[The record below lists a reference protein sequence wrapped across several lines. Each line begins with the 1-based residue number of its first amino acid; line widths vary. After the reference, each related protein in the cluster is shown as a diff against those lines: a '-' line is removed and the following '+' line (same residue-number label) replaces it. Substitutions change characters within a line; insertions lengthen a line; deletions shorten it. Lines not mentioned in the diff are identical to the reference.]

1 MADKRFISLD
11 GWRGISIL
19 LVLATHLLPLGPKIL
34 QINSMT
40 AAIGMALFFS
50 LSGFL
55 MTTFLLHNSSITDFL
70 IRRFFRIIPL
80 AWLYIA
86 IALFLAKST
95 PEIWMSHLFFYANW
109 PPMRLLDV
117 TAHLWSLCVEIQF
130 YIGIAL
136 LVRLLSKRGLLLIPI
151 ICIAVTTYRYTNNVY
166 IAINTYYRID
176 EILSGSCLA
185 LLYNYINNY
194 KHSAVKIKLFNPLNQ
209 IVISLIQLVIF
220 LLFLVSCHPE
230 GQWMN
235 YFRPYL
241 AATLVGTTLLNSN
254 TKLSK
259 LLDNRFLVYVATISY
274 ALYIIHPILGETWLG
289 EGDKII
295 KYSKRPLFFLALF
308 ILAHISTFY
317 FEKKFINLGKKFSAI
332 LVTRKS

>member
-1 MADKRFISLD
+1 MAEKRFISLD

-34 QINSMT
+34 QINAMT
-40 AAIGMALFFS
+40 AAMGMALFFS

-55 MTTFLLHNSSITDFL
+55 MTTFLLHHTSITDFL

-86 IALFLAKST
+86 ITLFISNST
-95 PEIWMSHLFFYANW
+95 SEVWVAHLLFYANW
-109 PPMRLLDV
+109 PPMRLLDI
-117 TAHLWSLCVEIQF
+117 TAHFWSLCVEIQF
-130 YIGIAL
+130 YAGIAL
-136 LVRLLSKRGLLLIPI
+136 LVSILSKRGLLLIPL
-151 ICIAVTTYRYTNNVY
+151 ICIAFTSYRYTNNVY

-185 LLYNYINNY
+185 LLYNYIYNHKQGALN
-194 KHSAVKIKLFNPLNQ
+194 IKLFKQSNQ
-209 IVISLIQLVIF
+209 IVISLIQMLIF
-220 LLFLVSCHPE
+220 LLFLSSCHPE

-241 AATLVGTTLLNSN
+241 AAILVGTTLMNSN
-254 TKLSK
+254 SKLSK
-259 LLDNRFLVYVATISY
+259 VLDNRFLVYIATVSY

-289 EGDKII
+289 EGDKIV
-295 KYSKRPLFFLALF
+295 KYSKRPLFFIALF

-317 FEKKFINLGKKFSAI
+317 FEKRFINIGKKLSA
-332 LVTRKS
+332 LVTRKI